1 MGKLFHK
8 EIQER
13 QVTPNM
19 QLQGL
24 YNKLFEG
31 GGYKPNVNSSNEAV
45 FIPLVSQSFMREP
58 LARPRPQREVL
69 RIASL
74 GCGLCAAVDHY
85 SAALG
90 HSAEIFGMDL
100 SSSALQ
106 SARALGRGTH
116 CRDPPC
122 LKQGSL
128 VAVPWP
134 DAYFDAVVCSDVM
147 EHIPPANVPNAIRE
161 IARVTKHIAFLGI
174 ALSSSVNLG
183 TELHLSRF
191 PAEWWTRAFEQQ
203 GFRRVDIR
211 HYEWER
217 LWARNEHPLDRQQ
230 KPLWYAGKVCEE
242 SAQEARH
249 PLQQRCTMLFAFA
262 KKTPSAHEIARH
274 LPARARA
281 FVAGVGAQ

>member
-90 HSAEIFGMDL
+90 HSAGIFGMDPPQVR
-100 SSSALQ
+100 SSLHGHLAV
-106 SARALGRGTH
+106 ARTAGTH
-116 CRDPPC
+116 HASSRAPSLPCRGPMPISTRLC
-122 LKQGSL
+122 
-128 VAVPWP
+128 
-134 DAYFDAVVCSDVM
+134 
-147 EHIPPANVPNAIRE
+147 
-161 IARVTKHIAFLGI
+161 AR
-174 ALSSSVNLG
+174 
-183 TELHLSRF
+183 
-191 PAEWWTRAFEQQ
+191 
-203 GFRRVDIR
+203 
-211 HYEWER
+211 
-217 LWARNEHPLDRQQ
+217 
-230 KPLWYAGKVCEE
+230 
-242 SAQEARH
+242 
-249 PLQQRCTMLFAFA
+249 M
-262 KKTPSAHEIARH
+262 
-274 LPARARA
+274 
-281 FVAGVGAQ
+281 